1 MENDGEMVIGVEYVG
16 GIDKVE
22 RFEVVYRNELI
33 DEVYVEQFVEVWG
46 LFFWIVWWVI
56 YLMQGSYVE
65 KGDTFEVDAFDEVEG
80 IIDELVYIAI

>member
-56 YLMQGSYVE
+56 YLM
-65 KGDTFEVDAFDEVEG
+65 
-80 IIDELVYIAI
+80 